1 MKQNFKLTVTYD
13 GTRYHGWEAK
23 PGIEMTIQ
31 GKLEAVLTKML
42 AFPDDVQVQ
51 IRAQQTG
58 CPVARCRSK
67 LSVPDGQTP
76 AYMREK

>member
-31 GKLEAVLTKML
+31 
-42 AFPDDVQVQ
+42 
-51 IRAQQTG
+51 
-58 CPVARCRSK
+58 
-67 LSVPDGQTP
+67 
-76 AYMREK
+76 